1 MTKDNLERLTS
12 LLDANAERTDKDLL
26 ESLGVIVRKRGVVA
40 EIDSGKNMASVY
52 FDGTSEKSCM
62 YANRTGESLSVGDIV
77 YIFCQ
82 YNKDAQ
88 G

>member
-12 LLDANAERTDKDLL
+12 LLDANAERTVKDLL

-40 EIDSGKNMASVY
+40 EID
-52 FDGTSEKSCM
+52 SEKSCM